1 MIRIYLNLFG
11 WISFWL
17 TKNILQN
24 NWFYGKCESIQSMN
38 YRFTFSKEV
47 SDLYIKA
54 IQLGV
59 INKLGDYLD
68 QYNIQNTKIK
78 ITFFV
83 KCWKFINK

>member
-1 MIRIYLNLFG
+1 
-11 WISFWL
+11 
-17 TKNILQN
+17 
-24 NWFYGKCESIQSMN
+24 MN

-83 KCWKFINK
+83 KC